1 MDFGYYNMDCM
12 DGMKE
17 FQDGYFDLAIVD
29 PPYGLHEHGGK
40 NRNTFVKQ
48 KNGTKTYVKDGQYE
62 NRGWDNEPPSREYF
76 EELFRVSK
84 NQIIWGGNYFNLPPT
99 KCFVVW
105 DKVQPW
111 DAFSQ
116 AEIAWTS
123 YNLPAKLFRYSNT
136 GGTNSEKRIHPTQKP
151 IALYEYLVGAFKL
164 SGGGGA

>member
-17 FQDGYFDLAIVD
+17 FPDGYFDLAIVD

-40 NRNTFVKQ
+40 NRNTYVKQ

-84 NQIIWGGNYFNLPPT
+84 NQIIWGCNYFDFTLAGGLI
-99 KCFVVW
+99 VW
-105 DKVQPW
+105 DKCNDGSDQS
-111 DAFSQ
+111 DAEGSPRAIRVPGYEFQ
-116 AEIAWTS
+116 QVTG
-123 YNLPAKLFRYSNT
+123 KLKSPVNT
-136 GGTNSEKRIHPTQKP
+136 GQK
-151 IALYEYLVGAFKL
+151 
-164 SGGGGA
+164 SNW